1 MKWSRR
7 WEDDTND
14 IYGRV
19 IRRFL
24 YEDLDGRS
32 FALVFFDLWGTQAP
46 RKNDARSDALGC
58 LFSLLEGLD
67 DLDHLDDEALRV
79 AVDDRGVGG
88 AVARG
93 ELEPEPKFSANSEVR
108 VLVPRGV

>member
-1 MKWSRR
+1 MRWSRR
-7 WEDDTND
+7 WQDDTND

-24 YEDLDGRS
+24 HGDLDGRS

-67 DLDHLDDEALRV
+67 DLDHLDDEALR
-79 AVDDRGVGG
+79 G
-88 AVARG
+88 AV
-93 ELEPEPKFSANSEVR
+93 ED
-108 VLVPRGV
+108 LVDIRREEES